1 MAEVPHQGQ
10 QGQQKQKRRCARPR
24 KDVDVTVKYT
34 SFACKRAKVVVKK
47 KNKHTGEWTSA
58 TVNLVGRR
66 TRNMHYSTTDKKNDR
81 RVASVRGR
89 ILAILALVATLGVW
103 VTIAGFSTQ
112 EGAATTMGRRLLF
125 IPRYSWPTAP
135 PGPAGCLLPFRALC
149 TSYGTRYPPDIFT
162 ALTGSY

>member
-1 MAEVPHQGQ
+1 MGELSRARWRTCMAEVPHQGQ
-10 QGQQKQKRRCARPR
+10 QKQKQKRRCARPR

-47 KNKHTGEWTSA
+47 NKHTGEWTRA

-125 IPRYSWPTAP
+125 IPRYSW
-135 PGPAGCLLPFRALC
+135 
-149 TSYGTRYPPDIFT
+149 
-162 ALTGSY
+162 

>member
-1 MAEVPHQGQ
+1 MGELSRARWRTCMAEVPHQGQ
-10 QGQQKQKRRCARPR
+10 QGQQKRRCARPR

-47 KNKHTGEWTSA
+47 KN
-58 TVNLVGRR
+58 N
-66 TRNMHYSTTDKKNDR
+66 R

-112 EGAATTMGRRLLF
+112 EGAAAATMGRRLLF